1 MMSEQTINK
10 GLMVA
15 GGLLSLGILGYL
27 FFREK
32 EEKTVDEADFTV
44 IQQAKPVQNKQEAPV
59 AVVVKKSQPIDKE
72 EKPVQPDD
80 NFPLKLG
87 SKGKRVEQLQVHL
100 LRNYGSAGI
109 VTDDFDKV
117 TEQRV
122 QKFLKVNT
130 VSETLFNELQ
140 MDGSKKKTNGT
151 KKKY

>member
-100 LRNYGSAGI
+100 LRN
-109 VTDDFDKV
+109 
-117 TEQRV
+117 
-122 QKFLKVNT
+122 
-130 VSETLFNELQ
+130 
-140 MDGSKKKTNGT
+140 
-151 KKKY
+151 